1 MSQEIFDSTPAE
13 NVKFGEKTMKVK
25 SDQTRSP
32 LPLFIT
38 SHSLQHTSKLQTPA
52 DSWWMYLTLS
62 DSPPHLTRNV
72 AKFHL
77 LHPSPGSST
86 GPMCLKLPRCRARS
100 QPVRG
105 SCGCWGK
112 TTTLI
117 PQLKQ
122 LQHRQ
127 QPISQR
133 EFMNSSLAWKSPSF
147 GFDFRAAPRQGYK
160 FLPTKIFSQVL
171 LTFLC
176 NMAPVGRLQC
186 QILVS
191 RAPAPSTAAAR
202 STEAPEMPWQRW
214 IGPIHRPKVTT
225 SWRQELNIFYG
236 QPVQPCVQ

>member
-1 MSQEIFDSTPAE
+1 MV
-13 NVKFGEKTMKVK
+13 NV
-25 SDQTRSP
+25 P
-32 LPLFIT
+32 
-38 SHSLQHTSKLQTPA
+38 HSIRLA
-52 DSWWMYLTLS
+52 
-62 DSPPHLTRNV
+62 PHLTRNV

-100 QPVRG
+100 QPVRD

-127 QPISQR
+127 QSISQR
-133 EFMNSSLAWKSPSF
+133 GLWTQVLHETIHPSVL
-147 GFDFRAAPRQGYK
+147 DFRAALRQGYK
-160 FLPTKIFSQVL
+160 LLPTKFFSQVL
-171 LTFLC
+171 QTFIC
-176 NMAPVGRLQC
+176 NMAPVVQLQC
-186 QILVS
+186 RILAS

-214 IGPIHRPKVTT
+214 IGSIHRPKVKT

-236 QPVQPCVQ
+236 QPIQPYVQQENSHTILSIHTHTHTHIHTHTQF